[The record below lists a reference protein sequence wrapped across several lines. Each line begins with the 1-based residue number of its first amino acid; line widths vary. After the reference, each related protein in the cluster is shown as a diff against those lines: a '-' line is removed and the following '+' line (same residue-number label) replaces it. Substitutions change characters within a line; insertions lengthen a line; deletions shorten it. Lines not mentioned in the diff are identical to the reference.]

1 MRRSPPDGYVRIGR
15 LGKSFKVAGGVR
27 LWLESE
33 GAGASLDAFGRLFV
47 SGLGETRI
55 RAHEIV
61 SGSAVVYL
69 EGVRDRTV
77 ARSLV
82 NAEVWAD
89 TTEMDEHTLELLEE
103 PADEEL
109 LIGLDVTL
117 DGQRVGE
124 VVEAVL
130 GGANQYVEIALD
142 DGPKVLLPLAAPYVS
157 VGPAGIDLVDPPRG
171 LLGPDA

>member
-1 MRRSPPDGYVRIGR
+1 MRRSPPDGFVLIGR
-15 LGKSFKVAGGVR
+15 LGRSFKVAGGVR
-27 LWLESE
+27 LRLDSPALE
-33 GAGASLDAFGRLFV
+33 ADLDALGRLFV

-55 RAHEIV
+55 RASETV
-61 SGSAVVYL
+61 SGSLVVYL

-89 TTEMDEHTLELLEE
+89 ASTLAERTLELLEE

-109 LIGLDVTL
+109 LIGLDVTV
-117 DGQRVGE
+117 DGRRVGE

-130 GGANQYVEIALD
+130 GGANQYVEIRLED
-142 DGPKVLLPLAAPYVS
+142 DSTALLPLAAPYVS
-157 VGPAGIDLVDPPRG
+157 IGPAGIDLVDPPPG
-171 LLGPDA
+171 LLGPGA